1 MGGIVT
7 KVRDGKSQQGTMVI
21 SDKALE
27 CNSRDRDVGQNGAW
41 GKKQST
47 QKKEWWKMKGKHW
60 FNGIFFVPCTQVQ

>member
-27 CNSRDRDVGQNGAW
+27 CNSRDRDVGQNGAV
-41 GKKQST
+41 GEKA
-47 QKKEWWKMKGKHW
+47 EYLEKGVVE
-60 FNGIFFVPCTQVQ
+60 NEG